1 MEDIL
6 ELLKSYSLKKED
18 WDVKTE
24 WLMDG
29 FLPKS
34 TISVW
39 YADGGSGKS
48 YLAYGV
54 ALRLAQ
60 KGMKIVYVDT
70 DNPMQML
77 KERKI
82 DEKLGGHVNIQ
93 YLHRSSM
100 GVGADALLEV
110 LSKNAVGRR
119 YENMVFVWDGL
130 KEIVGDMNNHMHAS
144 RAMGMLMNMRES
156 GATVIILHHTNKDG
170 KNYQG
175 SNAIRNS
182 CDVMYR
188 VHRQPSKNGT
198 INYNLEV
205 EKERMSVVDV
215 AYSLDVE
222 TLKIGVVDV
231 AIASMSEYEQAFTS
245 RVIDALKGGGM
256 SQAEL
261 LRAIGE
267 SRDSKTA
274 RASLDKFVDKLYYK
288 TGKENRKVY
297 ILSKEES
304 YPLDPLDPHNGV
316 AVL

>member
-1 MEDIL
+1 VDDIF

-29 FLPKS
+29 FLPKG
-34 TISVW
+34 TINVW

-54 ALRLAQ
+54 ALRLA
-60 KGMKIVYVDT
+60 KRGLRVVYVDT

-82 DEKLGGHVNIQ
+82 DKKLGVHENIQ

-100 GVGADALLEV
+100 DVGADELLEI
-110 LSKNAVGRR
+110 LNRNAVGKR
-119 YENMVFVWDGL
+119 YKDMVFVWDGF

-156 GATVIILHHTNKDG
+156 GATVIVLHHTNKDG

-188 VHRQPSKNGT
+188 VHRQPSKSGT

-205 EKERMSVVDV
+205 KKERMSVVDV

-222 TLKIGVVDV
+222 TLEIGAIDSV
-231 AIASMSEYEQAFTS
+231 IASMSEYEQVFTS
-245 RVIDALKGGGM
+245 RVIDALKGGEM
-256 SQAEL
+256 NRATL
-261 LRAIGE
+261 LEALGCRRDDKSAIGI
-267 SRDSKTA
+267 
-274 RASLDKFVDKLYYK
+274 LNKFDGVLYYSYRVLK
-288 TGKENRKVY
+288 NIYFTLENK
-297 ILSKEES
+297 
-304 YPLDPLDPHNGV
+304 N
-316 AVL
+316 ATTTTTTTT